1 MTTANSYTDILS
13 ASLGIRGG
21 VIFRF
26 LGALDGTVMIKIG
39 GKTRQLA
46 EAVVATLS
54 QEKPSVTTTLLAS
67 FTWRDWERSYY
78 WLDAS
83 GIALYFLEAIK
94 QQHLESLIP
103 VSVLRRLEQNQADNQ
118 RRTAD
123 LFEEFVKINE
133 AFRGNGVRY
142 VTVKGFALTPDYCR
156 DLTRRY
162 QLDLDFLI
170 SPTDELK
177 GRELIEKMGYRL
189 KGVGDYV
196 SEFQTGE
203 DRPPTLD
210 RLYKPRSERSVELHL
225 ANPPTPIFGTDEL
238 IGRLESRSISGYNFP
253 VLACRDMFLAQALH
267 LLRHIRGEW
276 TRLSWLLEFRH
287 FVRGRRDDL
296 SFWRDVREHAQDPDS
311 SLAIGIVMLLATELF
326 GEFAPRELIEW
337 TVDALPTRVRIWISR
352 YGRQAVLTEFP
363 GTKLYLLLDQEL
375 AADTPARRHARR
387 RKLLPTRLPGKIAAS
402 TSSHRLRRMRDS
414 LQEVRYMLFRLW
426 FHIAAGVHYW
436 LEARRWK
443 RALLLAGEVGPG
455 VANTDRHTATASG
468 VGQY

>member
-1 MTTANSYTDILS
+1 VSYSDFWGPRRRDNVRML
-13 ASLGIRGG
+13 
-21 VIFRF
+21 
-26 LGALDGTVMIKIG
+26 
-39 GKTRQLA
+39 GKTRRLA

-54 QEKPSVTTTLLAS
+54 QEKPSVTSALLRS
-67 FTWRDWERSYY
+67 FTLRDWERSYY
-78 WLDAS
+78 WLDTS
-83 GIALYFLEAIK
+83 GVALYFLEAVK

-103 VSVLRRLEQNQADNQ
+103 VSALSRLEENQADNE
-118 RRTAD
+118 RRSAH

-156 DLTRRY
+156 DLSRRY

-170 SPTDELK
+170 SPTDESK
-177 GRELIEKMGYRL
+177 CRELMEQMGYRL

-196 SEFQTGE
+196 SEFQAGE

-225 ANPPTPIFGTDEL
+225 AIPPITIFGTDEL
-238 IGRLESRSISGYNFP
+238 IGRSESRSNGDYTFP
-253 VLACRDMFLAQALH
+253 VLASRDMFLAQAFH

-287 FVRGRRDDL
+287 FVRGRHDDV
-296 SFWRDVREHAQDPDS
+296 SFWSDIREHAQDSDS
-311 SLAIGIVMLLATELF
+311 SIAIGIVTLLAAELF

-337 TVDALPTRVRIWISR
+337 TVDTLPTPVRIWINR

-363 GTKLYLLLDQEL
+363 GTKLYLLLEQEL
-375 AADTPARRHARR
+375 AADTPARRHTRR
-387 RKLLPTRLPGKIAAS
+387 RKLLPIHLPGKIAAS
-402 TSSHRLRRMRDS
+402 TNSHRLSMMRGS
-414 LQEVRYMLFRLW
+414 FIEVRYILFRLW

-443 RALLLAGEVGPG
+443 RSLLLAREVGPR
-455 VANTDRHTATASG
+455 VANVDRHTVTASN